1 MAKKQPKPR
10 HHSLVRNRIVAIV
23 SIALPLFVLG
33 WMGLIRSIQQ
43 GVERKVKQDFSF
55 TIELDKKEDKE
66 AGLKMVETLLKHP
79 AVAQARYIS
88 VEEAAKELQKE
99 LGEDPTVVLLIWIP
113 AISRKTISMANKPHE
128 ICSICLFI
136 DCSISFW

>member
-55 TIELDKKEDKE
+55 TIELDKKVDKE
-66 AGLKMVETLLKHP
+66 AGFKMVETLLHAP
-79 AVAQARYIS
+79 HDSSHGAAHTRYHGDYLIATN
-88 VEEAAKELQKE
+88 EE
-99 LGEDPTVVLLIWIP
+99 G
-113 AISRKTISMANKPHE
+113 
-128 ICSICLFI
+128 F
-136 DCSISFW
+136 